1 MIFLNHYRH
10 ATSILTINEKRILI
24 DPLFAGKG
32 TYPPIQM
39 TKNPKR
45 NPLIDLPID
54 YRKLK
59 NVDAVFITHNH
70 NDHFDEVAKKEL
82 PREIPVLCQNSDL
95 KIFQELG
102 FTNLTAISEEV
113 YWMGVHWKRFEGTHG
128 GGVLKKLL
136 GISSSYLITAD
147 NKSIY
152 ITGDTLLTG
161 KVQKLLTNL
170 NPDSIIAFGGG
181 ARLKLGGKITMS
193 HKDLLKMSRLLPD
206 SQIIAV
212 HMDSFNHCFDTKEKL
227 KDILDSKKNN
237 IIIPDNERIIIT
249 S

>member
-24 DPLFAGKG
+24 DPVFAGKG

-39 TKNPKR
+39 TKNPRR
-45 NPLIDLPID
+45 NPLIDLPTD
-54 YRKLK
+54 YRELI
-59 NVDAVFITHNH
+59 NVDAVLITHNH
-70 NDHFDEVAKKEL
+70 NDHFDELAKKVL
-82 PREIPVLCQNSDL
+82 PREIPILCQKRDL
-95 KIFQELG
+95 EIFQELG
-102 FTNLTAISEEV
+102 FTNLTAISEEAS
-113 YWMGVHWKRFEGTHG
+113 WMGFIWKRFEGTHG

-136 GISSSYLITAD
+136 GISAGYFIMAD

-161 KVQKLLTNL
+161 KAQKLLTNL
-170 NPDSIIAFGGG
+170 KPDSIIAFGGG

-206 SQIIAV
+206 AQIIAV
-212 HMDSFNHCFDTKEKL
+212 HMDSINHCFDSKEKL
-227 KDILDSKKNN
+227 KNMLDGINTN
-237 IIIPDNERIIIT
+237 IIIPDNERIIIA